1 MAEVGHADVDK
12 SAQDTTDASLSPALD
27 RYALRSAFACFGLTY
42 GAHRSEP
49 QATSDDDLGEECQI
63 CMDQARGCGLTLRFP
78 AVSYALRHQVATL
91 TLLPCK
97 HDGLCLNCVARVSRC
112 PFCRARVEY
121 VCDIDGTT
129 SIHVPPA
136 CPLDEDRML
145 RRNRR
150 RRRARRRMQV
160 LAWNCVGMA
169 NAGAAA
175 MLFLHDVRARAHPS
189 PCWTATERRAGVVT
203 AAGEHRTVPLGGGTH
218 PARSAQPCAANTRRV
233 GRARC
238 ARLRHARAVVCA
250 ATARIRTCP
259 PAPPLPHA
267 AVHPFPRHVTMPPPT
282 RHLPH
287 AICTQKTS

>member
-1 MAEVGHADVDK
+1 MCHPPVLLTKTECFAAIAVDDER
-12 SAQDTTDASLSPALD
+12 AGECRCLPGIAWAWPT
-27 RYALRSAFACFGLTY
+27 R
-42 GAHRSEP
+42 EP
-49 QATSDDDLGEECQI
+49 
-63 CMDQARGCGLTLRFP
+63 P
-78 AVSYALRHQVATL
+78 
-91 TLLPCK
+91 
-97 HDGLCLNCVARVSRC
+97 LC
-112 PFCRARVEY
+112 Y
-121 VCDIDGTT
+121 VCTMCA
-129 SIHVPPA
+129 HV
-136 CPLDEDRML
+136 
-145 RRNRR
+145 
-150 RRRARRRMQV
+150 
-160 LAWNCVGMA
+160 
-169 NAGAAA
+169 
-175 MLFLHDVRARAHPS
+175 AHPI

-267 AVHPFPRHVTMPPPT
+267 AVHQFPRHVTMPPTT